1 MGEIDIRAERLKKLE
16 KLEKAGME
24 AYPADSHCDISIADT
39 LATFDELESN
49 GKKIH
54 IGGRIMSKRGQG
66 GIIFVDLFD
75 GSRRMQVVLQKTEI
89 DEALYNLFTEC
100 ADTGDFIEVSGTAFK
115 TKRGER
121 SIQVLKWRMLAKSI
135 LPIPDEWFGLKD
147 EEKRLR
153 EREIDLLLT
162 SDLREMFVRKAR
174 FWSAC
179 RSFLEGR
186 DFLEIETPILETS
199 PGGAEARPFVTH
211 HNALDIDV
219 YLRISAGELWQKRL
233 LVAGF
238 PKDFE
243 IG

>member
-1 MGEIDIRAERLKKLE
+1 
-16 KLEKAGME
+16 ME

-66 GIIFVDLFD
+66 GGIFADLFYGLASLTTG
-75 GSRRMQVVLQKTEI
+75 GSGRMQAVLQKTEI
-89 DEALYNLFTEC
+89 DEALYELFTEC
-100 ADTGDFIEVSGTAFK
+100 ADTGDFIEVSGKAFK

-219 YLRISAGELWQKRL
+219 YLRISAGELWQK
-233 LVAGF
+233 
-238 PKDFE
+238 
-243 IG
+243 